1 MTNTYIAAYD
11 VGTSGVK
18 LSLVDLKCRVFA
30 AETAGYQLSVP
41 APGFAEQDPE
51 DYWRAVCQ
59 VTRRIIHEKH
69 LPPERICGV
78 VFCTQWKGII
88 PLDHRDK
95 VLHNNM
101 IWLDGRA
108 GKQAEELN
116 QALGT
121 EEYCDKDY
129 WAKLLWYREE
139 RPELYARTACFLEVN
154 SYLKWK
160 ATGRKCVDLTNH
172 FIRSKDPAQQAKY
185 DAFLG
190 AAGIDKELFPELV
203 LSTEVI
209 GVLSRPAASELG
221 LIEGTKV
228 FGGCGDIPAIAI
240 GSGCSKRGNTHIYL
254 GSSGWLGASVP
265 LGSGSAPELVSPF
278 RSQEDLEI
286 YAVQSVCMTFDWAI
300 EQFYHREK
308 MELGGEIYD
317 LINREIEEVPPG
329 SEKLLAAPWLHGER
343 PPLSELAKAAF
354 VNLSAVHDRRHF
366 MRAVLESICYTMR
379 WKLETLRRKSGAEL
393 EEIRVVGGGAKS
405 DQWMRMMADVLGV
418 PVEVP
423 AGASHAG
430 AIGTAYCAFV
440 GLGRCES
447 FDEARDHI
455 TVAKR
460 FEPRQENREAYA
472 KSYEAFLTLYST
484 LEPLFAMLNEGKG
497 GTDQ

>member
-18 LSLVDLKCRVFA
+18 ISLVDLECRVFA
-30 AETAGYQLSVP
+30 TETAGYQLSVP
-41 APGFAEQDPE
+41 APGYAEQDPE
-51 DYWRAVCQ
+51 DYWKAV
-59 VTRRIIHEKH
+59 VTVTKRVLSAKH
-69 LPPERICGV
+69 LPPDRISGI

-88 PLDHRDK
+88 PLDRRGK
-95 VLHNNM
+95 VLHYNI

-108 GKQAEELN
+108 GKQAAALN
-116 QALGT
+116 EALGT
-121 EEYCDKDY
+121 DEYCDKDY

-139 RPELYARTACFLEVN
+139 RPELYAETDCFLEVN

-172 FIRSKDPAQQAKY
+172 FILSKDPGQQAKY

-190 AAGIDKELFPELV
+190 AAGIDKSLFPEMV

-209 GVLSRPAASELG
+209 GGLSKAAAVEMG
-221 LIEGTKV
+221 LNEGTRV

-278 RSQEDLEI
+278 RSKEDLEI

-308 MELGGEIYD
+308 EELGGEIYD
-317 LINREIEEVPPG
+317 RINREIGEILPG
-329 SEKLLAAPWLHGER
+329 SEGLLAAPWLHGER

-354 VNLSAVHDRRHF
+354 LNLSAVHDRRHF
-366 MRAVLESICYTMR
+366 VRAVLESICYTMR
-379 WKLETLRRKSGAEL
+379 WKLETLRQKSGAEL
-393 EEIRVVGGGAKS
+393 KEIRVVGGGAKS
-405 DQWMRMMADVLGV
+405 DPWMQMMADVLQV

-423 AGASHAG
+423 SGASHAG

-440 GLGRCES
+440 GMGLCRS
-447 FDEARDHI
+447 FDEAREHI

-460 FEPRQENREAYA
+460 FEPCRDTREAYA
-472 KSYEAFLTLYST
+472 KPYAAFLTLYST
-484 LEPLFAMLNEGKG
+484 LEPLFAMLSEEKG
-497 GTDQ
+497 GTDH